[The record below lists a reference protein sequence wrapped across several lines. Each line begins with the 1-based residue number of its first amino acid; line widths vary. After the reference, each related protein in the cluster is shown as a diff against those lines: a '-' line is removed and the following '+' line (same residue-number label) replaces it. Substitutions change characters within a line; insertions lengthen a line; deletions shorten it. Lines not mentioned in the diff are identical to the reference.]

1 MVQTPKK
8 PGRPAKLGIAMS
20 DKQRAALYRNR
31 LYESALVA
39 HEDLKGATTTVLM
52 AALGRQLKLI
62 GDASNGDMS
71 RDMAEQIIKELC
83 ERHEI
88 RLTHGYE
95 ID

>member
-1 MVQTPKK
+1 METPKK

-20 DKQRAALYRNR
+20 DKQRAAMYRNR
-31 LYESALVA
+31 LYQSTLVA
-39 HEDLKGATTTVLM
+39 HEDLKGATTTVLL

-62 GDASNGDMS
+62 GDASHSGIA
-71 RDMAEQIIKELC
+71 RDIAAQIIKELC
-83 ERHEI
+83 DRHEI

>member
-1 MVQTPKK
+1 MQTPRK
-8 PGRPAKLGIAMS
+8 PGRPAKLGIAMT
-20 DKQRAALYRNR
+20 DKQRAAMYRTR
-31 LYESALVA
+31 LYESTLVA
-39 HEDLKGATTTVLM
+39 HEDLKGATTSVLM

-62 GDASNGDMS
+62 GDASHSDIA
-71 RDMAEQIIKELC
+71 RDIAAQIIKELC

>member
-1 MVQTPKK
+1 
-8 PGRPAKLGIAMS
+8 MS
-20 DKQRAALYRNR
+20 DKQRAATYRTR

-62 GDASNGDMS
+62 GDASHGDIA
-71 RDMAEQIIKELC
+71 RGIARQIIKELC

>member
-20 DKQRAALYRNR
+20 DKQRAATYRAK

-39 HEDLKGATTTVLM
+39 HQDLKGATTTVLM

-62 GDASNGDMS
+62 GDASHGDIA
-71 RDMAEQIIKELC
+71 RGIATQIIKELC
-83 ERHEI
+83 ERHKI